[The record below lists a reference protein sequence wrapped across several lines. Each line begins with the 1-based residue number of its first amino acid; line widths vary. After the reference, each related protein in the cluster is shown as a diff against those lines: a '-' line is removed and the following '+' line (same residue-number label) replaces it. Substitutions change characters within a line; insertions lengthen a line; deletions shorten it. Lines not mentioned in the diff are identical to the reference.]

1 MKSGIFIKDSDFS
14 EYGWC
19 TLDISNSSIEEV
31 VFEDFVGVAFV
42 NLYLQ
47 FPLIRGRTITR
58 DLKTINFPENITL
71 RTGDE
76 VHVYIWKK
84 KPTLTLF

>member
-14 EYGWC
+14 KDGC
-19 TLDISNSSIEEV
+19 TLDISDSSIEEV
-31 VFEDFVGVAFV
+31 VFEDFVGIAFV

-47 FPLIRGRTITR
+47 FPLIIGRTITK
-58 DLKTINFPENITL
+58 DLKTINFPENIKL

-84 KPTLTLF
+84 KPVLTLF